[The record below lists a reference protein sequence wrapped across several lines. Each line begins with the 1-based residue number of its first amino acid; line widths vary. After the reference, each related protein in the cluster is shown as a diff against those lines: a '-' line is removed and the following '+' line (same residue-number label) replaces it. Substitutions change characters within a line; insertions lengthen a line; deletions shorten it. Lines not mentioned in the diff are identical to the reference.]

1 MIKKSSDI
9 TQQHIEALVG
19 YQYILKEKG
28 NIMKQT
34 QKNHLPLIIIG
45 VVLLSIE
52 LFASTGLAFEAG
64 MDAFLGFFTGKF
76 VFILSALAIIVSVG
90 MFAFNHDAMG
100 GVLKGFI
107 GLLFV
112 LGILGNI
119 LNLLNMFGLT
129 NTGILI

>member
-1 MIKKSSDI
+1 MKKLN
-9 TQQHIEALVG
+9 Q
-19 YQYILKEKG
+19 
-28 NIMKQT
+28 
-34 QKNHLPLIIIG
+34 NHLLLTLLG
-45 VVLLSIE
+45 LLLLSPE

-112 LGILGNI
+112 LGIMGNI
-119 LNLLNMFGLT
+119 INLLNMFGLA
-129 NTGILI
+129 NTGMLI

>member
-1 MIKKSSDI
+1 
-9 TQQHIEALVG
+9 
-19 YQYILKEKG
+19 
-28 NIMKQT
+28 MKQLN
-34 QKNHLPLIIIG
+34 QKNLLLITLG
-45 VVLLSIE
+45 LLLLSPD
-52 LFASTGLAFEAG
+52 LFASTGLAFETG
-64 MDAFLGFFTGKF
+64 MDNFLNFFTGKF
-76 VFILSALAIIVSVG
+76 VFILSALAVIVSVG

-112 LGILGNI
+112 LGIMGNI

>member
-1 MIKKSSDI
+1 MR
-9 TQQHIEALVG
+9 QL
-19 YQYILKEKG
+19 
-28 NIMKQT
+28 NN
-34 QKNHLPLIIIG
+34 NHLRLITLG
-45 VVLLSIE
+45 LLLLSPE

-90 MFAFNHDAMG
+90 MFAFSHDAMG

-112 LGILGNI
+112 LGVMGNI
-119 LNLLNMFGLT
+119 INLLNMFGLT
-129 NTGILI
+129 NTGMLI

>member
-1 MIKKSSDI
+1 
-9 TQQHIEALVG
+9 
-19 YQYILKEKG
+19 
-28 NIMKQT
+28 MKQFN
-34 QKNHLPLIIIG
+34 QNHLLLIILG
-45 VVLLSIE
+45 LLLLTPE
-52 LFASTGLAFEAG
+52 LFASTGLAFETG
-64 MDAFLGFFTGKF
+64 MDNFLNFFTGKF

-112 LGILGNI
+112 LGIMGNI
-119 LNLLNMFGLT
+119 INLLNMFGLT

>member
-1 MIKKSSDI
+1 MR
-9 TQQHIEALVG
+9 QL
-19 YQYILKEKG
+19 
-28 NIMKQT
+28 NN
-34 QKNHLPLIIIG
+34 NHLRLITLG
-45 VVLLSIE
+45 LLLLSPE

-112 LGILGNI
+112 LGVMGNI
-119 LNLLNMFGLT
+119 INLLNMFGLT
-129 NTGILI
+129 ITGMLI

>member
-1 MIKKSSDI
+1 
-9 TQQHIEALVG
+9 
-19 YQYILKEKG
+19 
-28 NIMKQT
+28 MKQLN
-34 QKNHLPLIIIG
+34 QKNLLLIVLG
-45 VVLLSIE
+45 LLLLSPD
-52 LFASTGLAFEAG
+52 LFASTGLAFETG
-64 MDAFLGFFTGKF
+64 MDNFLNFFTGKF
-76 VFILSALAIIVSVG
+76 VFILSALAVIVSVG

-119 LNLLNMFGLT
+119 LNLLNMFGLV